1 MVLIVWQSVYIRF
14 IFGYKWYSRFKTF
27 ISVNMVTKLTLPI
40 KINVTKIVTLT
51 NVDKRYYWNRLQ
63 WAFIIDNKTLFTSNS
78 SKLFYYFTFIY
89 CLFIVYLLFIYCYLL
104 LLSMG
109 TAVSAYSVYNRSS
122 TVIYDNNRL
131 YTLIIVYLRW

>member
-89 CLFIVYLLFIYCYLL
+89 CLFIVYLLLFIVVIYGLRL
-104 LLSMG
+104 FQL
-109 TAVSAYSVYNRSS
+109 TAFIIGHLRSS
-122 TVIYDNNRL
+122 T
-131 YTLIIVYLRW
+131 IIIDYIR